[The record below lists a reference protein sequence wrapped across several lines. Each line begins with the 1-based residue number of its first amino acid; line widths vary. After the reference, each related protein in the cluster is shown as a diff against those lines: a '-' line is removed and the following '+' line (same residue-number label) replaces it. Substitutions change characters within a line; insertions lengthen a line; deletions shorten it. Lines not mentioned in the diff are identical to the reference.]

1 MGDLSTQGVNVGK
14 FLAAVGS
21 VALAGLAA
29 GCSSST
35 TVVDHPAGASSGT
48 LAHVGDTLDLQSQ
61 SGKSFQLTLT
71 QVVDPAH
78 GTAKA
83 SAPSGKRFVAVVFR
97 VNNTSGQSLSAD
109 GNTDANIVG
118 NNDKTY
124 LPFHQSLVEC
134 GNDTTLFNLS
144 AGKSTN
150 VCVAFV
156 MRKSVK
162 VSQVQFYPAAG
173 SAKDFGQWLVP

>member
-1 MGDLSTQGVNVGK
+1 MEGWSTLGVHVGR
-14 FLAAVGS
+14 FLASVGFVAV
-21 VALAGLAA
+21 AGLAA

-35 TVVDHPAGASSGT
+35 TVVDHPTGSPSGT

-61 SGKSFQLTLT
+61 AGKHFQMTLT

-97 VNNTSGQSLSAD
+97 VTNTSSQSLS
-109 GNTDANIVG
+109 TDANIDTNIVG
-118 NNDKTY
+118 SNDKTY
-124 LPFHQSLVEC
+124 LPYHQSLSEC
-134 GNDTTLFNLS
+134 GNDTTQFNLS
-144 AGKSTN
+144 AGKSTHA
-150 VCVAFV
+150 CVAFL

-162 VSQVQFYPAAG
+162 VAQVQFYPAAG
-173 SAKDFGQWLVP
+173 SAKDFGQWFVP

>member
-1 MGDLSTQGVNVGK
+1 MGGWSTQGVRVRK

-21 VALAGLAA
+21 LALAGMAA

-35 TVVDHPAGASSGT
+35 TVVDHPAGASSGA

-61 SGKSFQLTLT
+61 SGKSFQMTLT

-78 GTAKA
+78 GTNKA
-83 SAPSGKRFVAVVFR
+83 TAPSSKRFVAVVFH
-97 VNNTSGQSLSAD
+97 VTNTSSGSISAD
-109 GNTDANIVG
+109 GNTDTNLVG
-118 NNDKTY
+118 SNGKTF
-124 LPFHQSLVEC
+124 LPDHQALSEC
-134 GNDTTLFNLS
+134 GNDTTQFQLGP
-144 AGKSTN
+144 GKSTN
-150 VCVAFV
+150 ACVAFV

-173 SAKDFGQWLVP
+173 SAKDYGQWLVP